1 MVGELEQWEGWIPL
15 ATAATG
21 GQLPS
26 RPGLYRVRRVGW
38 SGLDYLGQTGTGT
51 MTLRKRISML
61 RGVYGPVMPYRDP
74 HTAAPGLWALRHQ
87 RGCDFEVSV
96 LVVEGTTQW
105 RKALEAVAITQ
116 YRLEHGGSP
125 TLNFG
130 RMPAGYR
137 MSSANNA
144 ELVAGG
150 RRYRGGPTTEPTASH
165 LPNLPP
171 LPNAPGPSTSS
182 NWGGH
187 HWQPWAPLR
196 GVPVPAGS
204 LGLYRVRDPSLAGL
218 VYVGQGQIRT
228 RLAAHLAKAARPDHP
243 QARWF
248 AALDL
253 ECSWTTNDSWLAY
266 QRLELE
272 NDLIAAH
279 VLEHGAPPSAQFL
292 G

>member
-1 MVGELEQWEGWIPL
+1 
-15 ATAATG
+15 
-21 GQLPS
+21 
-26 RPGLYRVRRVGW
+26 
-38 SGLDYLGQTGTGT
+38 
-51 MTLRKRISML
+51 
-61 RGVYGPVMPYRDP
+61 
-74 HTAAPGLWALRHQ
+74 
-87 RGCDFEVSV
+87 
-96 LVVEGTTQW
+96 
-105 RKALEAVAITQ
+105 VAITQ

-137 MSSANNA
+137 MSTANNA
-144 ELVAGG
+144 ELVADG
-150 RRYRGGPTTEPTASH
+150 RRFRGGPTIEPSASH
-165 LPNLPP
+165 LPSLPP
-171 LPNAPGPSTSS
+171 LTSAPGPSTSS

-187 HWQPWAPLR
+187 RWQPWGPLQ

-204 LGLYRVRDPSLAGL
+204 VGLYRVRDPSQAGL

-228 RLAAHLAKAARPDHP
+228 RLRAHLAKAARPDHP

-248 AALDL
+248 AVPDL
-253 ECSWTTNDSWLAY
+253 ECSWTTNDSWFGH

>member
-1 MVGELEQWEGWIPL
+1 VAQGAGSGGDHAVPAGTWRFTDPELRPDAGRLPDVVGQ
-15 ATAATG
+15 
-21 GQLPS
+21 Q
-26 RPGLYRVRRVGW
+26 RRVGA
-38 SGLDYLGQTGTGT
+38 
-51 MTLRKRISML
+51 R
-61 RGVYGPVMPYRDP
+61 
-74 HTAAPGLWALRHQ
+74 
-87 RGCDFEVSV
+87 
-96 LVVEGTTQW
+96 
-105 RKALEAVAITQ
+105 
-116 YRLEHGGSP
+116 
-125 TLNFG
+125 
-130 RMPAGYR
+130 
-137 MSSANNA
+137 
-144 ELVAGG
+144 G

-218 VYVGQGQIRT
+218 VYVGQGRIRT
-228 RLAAHLAKAARPDHP
+228 RLGAHLAKAARPDHP

>member
-1 MVGELEQWEGWIPL
+1 
-15 ATAATG
+15 
-21 GQLPS
+21 
-26 RPGLYRVRRVGW
+26 LYRVRRVGW
-38 SGLDYLGQTGTGT
+38 SGLDYIGQTGTGT
-51 MTLRKRISML
+51 MALRKRISML
-61 RGVYGPVMPYRDP
+61 RGVYEPVIPYRDP
-74 HTAAPGLWALRHQ
+74 HTAAPSFWALRHQ
-87 RGCDFEVSV
+87 EGCDFEVSV

-105 RKALEAVAITQ
+105 RKALEAVAITR

-144 ELVAGG
+144 ELVADG
-150 RRYRGGPTTEPTASH
+150 RRFRGGPSVEPSTSH
-165 LPNLPP
+165 LPSLPP
-171 LPNAPGPSTSS
+171 LTSAPGPSTSGG
-182 NWGGH
+182 WGGH
-187 HWQPWAPLR
+187 RWQPWAPLQ

-204 LGLYRVRDPSLAGL
+204 VGLYRVRDPTQAGL

-228 RLAAHLAKAARPDHP
+228 RLRAHLAKAARPDHP

-248 AALDL
+248 GVPDL
-253 ECSWTTNDSWLAY
+253 ECSWTTNDSWLGH